1 MTALRMLL
9 RDWRGG
15 ELGVL
20 LAALVVAVAIVSGI
34 SAFTSRLQSSLEQ
47 ESHRFLAADRVVS
60 SSRPIPVAWEEEAG
74 RQGLRTAR
82 LLLFPSMVFA
92 GDDDMVLASIK
103 AASDAYP
110 LRGELVMSQQAFG
123 SLERRASGPPA
134 GEVWLDSRLFPLLG
148 VAVGDRVTVG
158 DASLTVGAA
167 LRSEPDQASGF
178 LGYGPRLLMNVADI
192 PATNVVQPGSRV
204 EYRLLLAGDEAL
216 LRDFV
221 AQLEPLFESGERLL
235 DIDNS
240 QRGIGSALDR
250 AESFLLLAGSL
261 GVVLAGVAIALAA
274 RRFSER
280 HYDYVAIMK
289 SLGAE
294 SGVIN
299 RLYGLSLLLL
309 GVFATLVG
317 GALGWA
323 LQAAFFALFG
333 DALPVQ
339 PGPAGPRPY
348 LVGAATAVVCLLAFA
363 WPPLGRLGKASPLK
377 VLRRD
382 LPNPVQRTAVDNGIG
397 LLAVLG
403 LMLWYSG
410 DLSLTLAVLAGLAA
424 SVTLAA
430 AMAWLLL
437 RGGRL
442 AGMRAGSI
450 WRLALASLQRNG
462 GANTLQVVIFSLAIM
477 LLLILVLVR
486 TSLLE
491 EWQMQLPE
499 GTPNHFLLNIAPEEV
514 NAVRESLA
522 RETIL
527 SEPLYP
533 MIRGRVVAVNSE
545 PLAGGD
551 SVADTGSGESGAG
564 QERPDDGPR
573 ERESNLTWSAVLP
586 PGNVLVAGE
595 WWSPDT
601 REALV
606 SVEEGMA
613 ERLEVSVG
621 DRLRYLVGAQPL
633 EVTVASIRRVD
644 WESMQPN
651 FFMVFPPAV
660 LQDLP
665 ATFMTSFYLPPGDKR
680 FLNEFVRGY
689 PTVTVVEMDVV
700 ISQLRA
706 IVSQVSAAIE
716 LVLAVILLAG
726 ALVLVAG
733 VQSSVDTRLHEG
745 AVLRALGASR
755 GLILGGVVIEFAA
768 LGLFAGL
775 LATVSAEVAVYVLQT
790 RALDMEYSL
799 HPEIW
804 LLGPLAAVLLIGALG
819 VWNCRRVV
827 YSPPLLVLRE
837 L

>member
-1 MTALRMLL
+1 M

-47 ESHRFLAADRVVS
+47 ESHRFLAADRVVA
-60 SSRPIPVAWEEEAG
+60 SSRPVPEAFLAEANE
-74 RQGLRTAR
+74 RGLQSAN
-82 LLLFPSMVFA
+82 LLLFPSMVYA
-92 GDDDMVLASIK
+92 GDEDMVLASVK

-110 LRGELVMSQQAFG
+110 LRGELVMSEQAFG
-123 SLERRASGPPA
+123 DLEPRSSGPLP
-134 GEVWLDSRLFPLLG
+134 GNVWLDSRLFPLLN
-148 VAVGDRVTVG
+148 VDVGDSVFVG
-158 DASLTVGAA
+158 DAELEVTAA

-178 LGYGPRLLMNVADI
+178 LGYGPRLLMHIDDI

-204 EYRLLLAGDEAL
+204 QYRLLVAGEPTEVDDYAEW
-216 LRDFV
+216 
-221 AQLEPLFESGERLL
+221 LEPQIESGQRLV
-235 DIDNS
+235 DVGDS
-240 QRGIGSALDR
+240 QRGIGSALGR

-294 SGVIN
+294 SHRIS
-299 RLYGLSLLLL
+299 RLYGTSLLIL
-309 GVFATLVG
+309 GSIATLMG
-317 GALGWA
+317 TALGWSM
-323 LQAAFFALFG
+323 QAIFFDLFG

-339 PGPAGPRPY
+339 PGPSGPRPY
-348 LVGAATAVVCLLAFA
+348 IVGGATALVCLLAFA
-363 WPPLGRLGKASPLK
+363 WPPLGRLGGASPLK

-382 LPNPVQRTAVDNGIG
+382 LPNMVSRSALDNAIG
-397 LLAVLG
+397 LAAVLG

-410 DLSLTLAVLAGLAA
+410 DVALTLAVLAGLMASASIAA
-424 SVTLAA
+424 VVAFA
-430 AMAWLLL
+430 LL

-477 LLLILVLVR
+477 LLLVLVLVR

-499 GTPNHFLLNIAPEEV
+499 GTPNHFLLNIAPGEV
-514 NAVRESLA
+514 NGVRESLSRKA
-522 RETIL
+522 VL

-533 MIRGRVVAVNSE
+533 MIRGRVVEVN
-545 PLAGGD
+545 
-551 SVADTGSGESGAG
+551 GEALGRS
-564 QERPDDGPR
+564 DDPEVGRR
-573 ERESNLTWSAVLP
+573 ERETNLTWSKEVP
-586 PGNVLVAGE
+586 SGNDIIAGE
-595 WWSPDT
+595 WWEPDT
-601 REALV
+601 QEALV

-613 ERLEVSVG
+613 ERLQLEVG
-621 DRLRYLVGAQPL
+621 DKVRYLVGSQPL
-633 EVTVASIRRVD
+633 DVTVASIRRLD

-665 ATFMTSFYLPPGDKR
+665 ATFMTAFHLDKGDKR
-680 FLNEFVRGY
+680 FLNDFIREY
-689 PTVTVVEMDVV
+689 PTVTVIEMDVV
-700 ISQLRA
+700 IEQVRT
-706 IVSQVSAAIE
+706 IVNQVSAAVE
-716 LVLAVILLAG
+716 LVLVVILFAG
-726 ALVLVAG
+726 ALVLIAG
-733 VQSSVDTRLHEG
+733 VQSSVDTRLYEG
-745 AVLRALGASR
+745 AILRALGARR

-775 LATVSAEVAVYVLQT
+775 LATVAAEIAVFILQT
-790 RALDMEYSL
+790 RALDMTHTL

-804 LLGPLAAVLLIGALG
+804 LLGPVTAVLLIGALG

-827 YSPPLLVLRE
+827 SSPPLLVLRE

>member
-1 MTALRMLL
+1 MTAWRMLL

-47 ESHRFLAADRVVS
+47 ESHRFLAADSAVS
-60 SSRPIPVAWEEEAG
+60 SSRELPEEWIQEA
-74 RQGLRTAR
+74 QSSGLQTAE

-92 GDDDMVLASIK
+92 DDETMVLASVK
-103 AASDAYP
+103 AASDTYP
-110 LRGELVMSQQAFG
+110 LRGELVFSREAFG
-123 SLERRASGPPA
+123 ELERGSEAPA
-134 GEVWLDSRLFPLLG
+134 AGTVWLDSRLFPLLS
-148 VAVGDRVTVG
+148 VDVGDTVTVG
-158 DASLTVGAA
+158 DASLRVAAA

-178 LGYGPRLLMNVADI
+178 LGYGPRLLMNMSDI

-204 EYRLLLAGDEAL
+204 EYRQLFAGKPSLLQPFVEAL
-216 LRDFV
+216 
-221 AQLEPLFESGERLL
+221 EPRLVSGQRLL

-280 HYDYVAIMK
+280 HYDYVAILK

-294 SGVIN
+294 SGRIN
-299 RLYGLSLLLL
+299 RLYGASLLML
-309 GVFATLVG
+309 GTFATLLG

-323 LQAAFFALFG
+323 LQALFFSLFG
-333 DALPVQ
+333 DALPVE

-348 LVGAATAVVCLLAFA
+348 IVGAATAVVCLLAFA
-363 WPPLGRLGKASPLK
+363 WPPLGRLSSASPLK

-382 LPNPVQRTAVDNGIG
+382 LPNAVRRSALDNGLG
-397 LLAVLG
+397 LVAVLG

-410 DLSLTLAVLAGLAA
+410 DVELTLAVLAGLTA
-424 SVTLAA
+424 SVALAA
-430 AMAWLLL
+430 GAAFLLL

-450 WRLALASLQRNG
+450 WRLGMASLQRNG

-499 GTPNHFLLNIAPEEV
+499 GTPNHFLLNIAPEDV
-514 NAVRESLA
+514 NAVREMLA
-522 RETIL
+522 DETVL

-533 MIRGRVVAVNSE
+533 MIRGRVVAINGDE
-545 PLAGGD
+545 LGRGDDAG
-551 SVADTGSGESGAG
+551 E
-564 QERPDDGPR
+564 GPR
-573 ERESNLTWSAVLP
+573 ERESNLTWSTALP
-586 PGNVLVAGE
+586 PGNILVDGD
-595 WWSPDT
+595 WWAPDS

-613 ERLEVSVG
+613 ESLQVGVG

-633 EVTVASIRRVD
+633 DVTVASIRRVD

-680 FLNEFVRGY
+680 FLNGFIRSY
-689 PTVTVVEMDVV
+689 PTVTVIEMDVV
-700 ISQLRA
+700 IAQVRA
-706 IVSQVSAAIE
+706 IVTQVSAAIE
-716 LVLAVILLAG
+716 LVLGVILVAG
-726 ALVLVAG
+726 ALVLIAG
-733 VQSSVDTRLHEG
+733 VQSSVDTRMHEG
-745 AVLRALGASR
+745 AVLRALGAGR

-775 LATVSAEVAVYVLQT
+775 LATVSAEIAVYVLQT
-790 RALDMEYSL
+790 RTLDMSYSV

-804 LLGPLAAVLLIGALG
+804 MLGPVTAILMIGMLG

-827 YSPPLLVLRE
+827 SSPPALVLRE